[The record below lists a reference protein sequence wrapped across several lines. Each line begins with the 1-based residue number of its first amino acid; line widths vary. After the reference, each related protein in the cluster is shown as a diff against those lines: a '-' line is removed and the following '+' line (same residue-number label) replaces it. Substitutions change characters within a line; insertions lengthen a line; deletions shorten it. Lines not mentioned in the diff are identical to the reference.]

1 MLEAKLL
8 LLLLVANGA
17 PLIAYDLLKQRWAYP
32 VDGRLRLPDGRRLLG
47 DSCTWRGWLA
57 AAAATCVAA
66 MVLGLSAA
74 TGLLIGMLA
83 MAGDAFSSFVKRRLG
98 RSSGKMAPGLD
109 QIPEALLPLLGVSGQ
124 LDLQPLQIALLVAGF
139 IALELLLSRILYHFR
154 LRKHPY

>member
-1 MLEAKLL
+1 MPEIKLL

-17 PLIAYDLLKQRWAYP
+17 PLIVYDLLKQRWAYP
-32 VDGRLRLPDGRRLLG
+32 VDGRLRLPDGQRLLG

-83 MAGDAFSSFVKRRLG
+83 MAGDALSSFIKRRLG
-98 RSSGKMAPGLD
+98 RSPGSMAPGLD
-109 QIPEALLPLLGVSGQ
+109 QIPEALLPLLGVSRQ
-124 LDLQPLQIALLVAGF
+124 FDLQAFDIVLLVAGF
-139 IALELLLSRILYHFR
+139 MALELLLSRILYRFR